1 MVITLGGVV
10 LDERLLLR
18 GLFDSPQSVIISKR
32 LLSGVVSVSF
42 KPISGR
48 TLQLTT
54 DGPNNVKY
62 GLFTRDQLTQLAA
75 LRDVGSSIS
84 LIHGTDVLPVILLD
98 SGISVE
104 PIVESTNKR
113 SSDLYS
119 GTITM
124 LEVQS

>member
-32 LLSGVVSVSF
+32 LLSGAVSLSF

>member
-1 MVITLGGVV
+1 MAITLGGVV

-18 GLFDSPQSVIISKR
+18 GLFDSPQSAITSKR
-32 LLSGVVSVSF
+32 LLSGAVSVSF
-42 KPISGR
+42 KPVSGR

-54 DGPNNVKY
+54 EGPNNVKY
-62 GLFTRDQLTQLAA
+62 GLFTRDQLVQLAA
-75 LRDVGSSIS
+75 LRDASSTIS
-84 LIHGTDVLPVILLD
+84 LIHGTDVLTVILLD

-113 SSDLYS
+113 STDLYS

>member
-18 GLFDSPQSVIISKR
+18 GLFDSPQSTIISKR